1 MNALVPEGQG
11 QEGSLTDLH
20 IVPASLFRDRW
31 FPVQM
36 SRLKFWKKKIDVL
49 NVPGGRLIEGSQC
62 WLFWKKEDY
71 SAVFK
76 CVTREADQRFPV
88 EEGRFMWRRLKKKS
102 SDKNGKW
109 EALWGVCE
117 LWGRRLGRNH
127 LCLTLFSSLL
137 SWWGDNFFFFMN
149 NILHSSFF
157 YHWMIY
163 LLTPFAF

>member
-1 MNALVPEGQG
+1 MNALVPKGQG

-49 NVPGGRLIEGSQC
+49 NVPGGRLVEGSQC

-76 CVTREADQRFPV
+76 CVRREADQRFPV
-88 EEGRFMWRRLKKKS
+88 EEGRFMWRRLKKKVLTRMENEKHYEGFVNFEDGGS
-102 SDKNGKW
+102 EGTISASLSL
-109 EALWGVCE
+109 ALCFHDEV
-117 LWGRRLGRNH
+117 
-127 LCLTLFSSLL
+127 TI
-137 SWWGDNFFFFMN
+137 FFYEQY
-149 NILHSSFF
+149 SSFF